1 MKYLVTF
8 ARIIV
13 GNLFIFSGVVKA
25 NDPLGFS
32 YKLEE
37 YFVEF
42 GMNWEWLH
50 SILVPLAA
58 ALCIAEIIMGVAVL
72 VGWRMKEISWS
83 LLLMIGFF
91 TILTGA
97 SAIFEIVRSCGC
109 FGDAIPLTPWQSF
122 YKDIILL
129 VLILIIF
136 VKRNVIKPW
145 ANNTHL
151 LGIYLISSAILFAL
165 GKMLDWSMASEV
177 LVFLWVAIIVKYISQ
192 KPSLAANVAIF
203 MSVIYSLYLT
213 IGSTTDLP
221 FKDFRPY
228 AIGKN
233 LPDQMTLPEGAT
245 PPVYE
250 NILVYKNTKT
260 GETKEFTN
268 DTFNASKIWE
278 DKDWEW
284 VSTENELIEEGDV
297 AAITDLTISNH
308 EGVELTD
315 VILAEEKALWIVCY
329 DMNLTDK
336 ENLAAINELS
346 LAAQKEGIK
355 VYGLSSAGEE
365 LSNNLI
371 KEYNLSFDFYVT
383 DGIVLKTMVRSN
395 PGIMYLEKGTVKGK
409 WHHSNVPVVEDL
421 I

>member
-315 VILAEEKALWIVCY
+315 LILAEEKALWIVCY

>member
-1 MKYLVTF
+1 
-8 ARIIV
+8 
-13 GNLFIFSGVVKA
+13 
-25 NDPLGFS
+25 
-32 YKLEE
+32 
-37 YFVEF
+37 
-42 GMNWEWLH
+42 MNWEWLH
-50 SILVPLAA
+50 YILVPLAA
-58 ALCIAEIIMGVAVL
+58 ALCIAEIIIGVAVL
-72 VGWRMKEISWS
+72 VGCRMKEISWS

-145 ANNTHL
+145 ANNTNL

-233 LPDQMTLPEGAT
+233 LPDQMTLHEGAT

-315 VILAEEKALWIVCY
+315 LILAEEKALWIVCY

>member
-151 LGIYLISSAILFAL
+151 LWIYLISSAILFAL

-315 VILAEEKALWIVCY
+315 LILAEEKALWIVCY

>member
-42 GMNWEWLH
+42 GMNWEWLQ

-315 VILAEEKALWIVCY
+315 LILAEEKALWIVCY

>member
-42 GMNWEWLH
+42 GMNWEWVH

-58 ALCIAEIIMGVAVL
+58 ALCIVEIIMGVAVL

-97 SAIFEIVRSCGC
+97 SAVFEIVRSCGC

-122 YKDIILL
+122 YKD
-129 VLILIIF
+129 LILIVFIIIIF

-145 ANNTHL
+145 ENNTHL
-151 LGIYLISSAILFAL
+151 LGIYLISSAILFVL
-165 GKMLDWSMASEV
+165 GKMLDWSLAYEV

-203 MSVIYSLYLT
+203 ISVIYSLYLT
-213 IGSTTDLP
+213 VGSATDLP

-233 LPDQMTLPEGAT
+233 LPEQMTLPEGAK

-260 GETKEFTN
+260 GEKREFTN

-278 DKDWEW
+278 DKDWKW
-284 VSTENELIEEGDV
+284 LSTENELIKEGDV
-297 AAITDLTISNH
+297 AAITDLTISNQ
-308 EGVELTD
+308 EGEEITD
-315 VILAEEKALWIVCY
+315 LILAEKKALWIVCY
-329 DMNLTDK
+329 DMNLTYK
-336 ENLAAINELS
+336 ENLKTINELS
-346 LAAQKEGIK
+346 RQAQEKGIK

-365 LSNNLI
+365 LLTSLI
-371 KEYNLSFDFYVT
+371 NEYDLNFDFYVT
-383 DGIVLKTMVRSN
+383 DGIVLKTMLRSN
-395 PGIMYLEKGTVKGK
+395 PGIMYLENGTVMGK
-409 WHHSNVPVVEDL
+409 WHHSNVPAVDEL
-421 I
+421 R

>member
-58 ALCIAEIIMGVAVL
+58 ALCIVEIIMGVAVL

-122 YKDIILL
+122 YKDLILI
-129 VLILIIF
+129 VFILIIF

-145 ANNTHL
+145 ENNTHL
-151 LGIYLISSAILFAL
+151 LGIYLISSLILSVL
-165 GKMLDWSMASEV
+165 GKMLDWRMAAEV
-177 LVFLWVAIIVKYISQ
+177 LMFLWAAIIVKYVTQ

-203 MSVIYSLYLT
+203 MSVVYSLYLT

-250 NILVYKNTKT
+250 NILVYRNLKT

-308 EGVELTD
+308 DGEELTD
-315 VILAEEKALWIVCY
+315 LILAEEKALWIVCY

-336 ENLAAINELS
+336 ENLKAINELS
-346 LAAQKEGIK
+346 LAAQGKGIK

-371 KEYNLSFDFYVT
+371 KEYDLSFDFYVT
-383 DGIVLKTMVRSN
+383 DGIVLKTMLRSN
-395 PGIMYLEKGTVKGK
+395 PGIMYLENGTVKGK
-409 WHHSNVPVVEDL
+409 WHHSNVPAVNEL
-421 I
+421 K